1 MARANCPI
9 LSVLAQNVPPIR
21 FPQRHSWCSRNVSKL
36 FRRRSVNVDSFI
48 HRTTRQPT
56 VHERNRRGVE
66 ASCQDTRCHEY
77 WFGLVWFGLV
87 SLPSPDLFSL
97 AAPVKCPRHLW
108 LYTFQFASNNPT
120 RAISHPQLNNR
131 PSGALSRHPQSQT
144 YPFQPLPTF
153 LPPPSQASR
162 PLAGSANRAV
172 GT

>member
-1 MARANCPI
+1 MFRNC
-9 LSVLAQNVPPIR
+9 SDDAQSTSIASSTERPVNP
-21 FPQRHSWCSRNVSKL
+21 
-36 FRRRSVNVDSFI
+36 RSTSA
-48 HRTTRQPT
+48 TA
-56 VHERNRRGVE
+56 E
-66 ASCQDTRCHEY
+66 ASRLLVKTYDQIHHQSRCHEY

-153 LPPPSQASR
+153 LLPPSQASR